1 MRRGV
6 IARVL
11 VGVLALTVGA
21 CGGGNGGGSS
31 DQEYV
36 DALVANFEADDETPE
51 SIDADDARCLAEAI
65 LDTYG
70 AEAFEA
76 ADLTVTDVR
85 DPATDLSQVA
95 EPSDEQAQ
103 ELGAALQACG
113 VGDGFASVFAEGFEM
128 GADGEEC
135 LADRFDNDNGVARF
149 LGASM
154 LSNTLPERDARVI
167 VDVLAECIDLGGEV
181 MRQSGLELT
190 EAEIACL
197 GTELEGTE
205 AFKKFMAQTM
215 AGEDV
220 SEDAFAAATLSSMTT
235 CLTPERMAEIGADD
249 AGAGT

>member
-1 MRRGV
+1 MRRGG
-6 IARVL
+6 IAVVL
-11 VGVLALTVGA
+11 IGVLALVLAA
-21 CGGGNGGGSS
+21 CSGGDGGGSG

-36 DALVANFEADDETPE
+36 DALIANFEADEETPD
-51 SIDADDARCLAEAI
+51 SIDAEDARCLAEAI

-70 AEAFEA
+70 AETFED
-76 ADLTVTDVR
+76 ADLTVSDVR
-85 DPATDLSQVA
+85 DPATDLSLVG
-95 EPSDEQAQ
+95 ELSDEQAQ
-103 ELGAALQACG
+103 ELGAAVQACG

-128 GADGEEC
+128 GDDGEEC
-135 LADRFDNDNGVARF
+135 LADRFDNDSGVARF

-154 LSNTLPERDARVI
+154 LSNDDTLPERDARVI

-205 AFKKFMAQTM
+205 AFKTFMAQTM

-249 AGAGT
+249 TSG